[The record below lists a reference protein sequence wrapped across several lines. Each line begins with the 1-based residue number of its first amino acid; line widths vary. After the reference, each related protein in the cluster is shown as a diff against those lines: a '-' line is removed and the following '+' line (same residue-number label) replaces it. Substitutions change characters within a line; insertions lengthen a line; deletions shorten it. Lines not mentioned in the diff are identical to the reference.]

1 MLKILLFQQYYFPEM
16 TGGAR
21 RAKELSEQFVKD
33 GHSVTVFTSFPRDFR
48 SMPGFEAKNY
58 ELLNKVLV
66 IRKNTIFN
74 VGKNTVFRMFSYL
87 MYVINSFFYLMKNK
101 KNYDMV
107 ISMAPLPSAI
117 APALVKKIFNI
128 YHHFDVPDI
137 LPDLGISA
145 GMIKNKLVINFLFK
159 IEKWVYDNCNSISPI
174 TKGQINNIIS
184 KGVPSKKLSYIPD
197 WIDDTFFKENLS
209 IYKNEISKK
218 IKNSRD
224 KLISF
229 VGNIG
234 ALQNPEIFLHVMKLL
249 SEEGHHNY
257 KFLFIG
263 DGIMLPFLKEKSKEL
278 KLNNV
283 EFIGRVKREYVPA
296 YMNLSDLLVANYLP
310 NKYMDICI
318 PGKLFEYAISKK
330 PILMGARGEAADLI
344 KKYNLGCAVKPSDE
358 HSFKDAIIRIF
369 DDSYSFK
376 PETNKFVDDFSLPT
390 VIKNYNKIFEGINNQ

>member
-1 MLKILLFQQYYFPEM
+1 MPKILLFQQYYFPEM

-48 SMPGFEAKNY
+48 SMPGFEAKKY
-58 ELLNKVLV
+58 EILNKVYI
-66 IRKNTIFN
+66 IRKDTIFN

-87 MYVINSFFYLMKNK
+87 MYVINSFFYLIKNK
-101 KNYDMV
+101 NNYDMV

-117 APALVKKIFNI
+117 APALASKFYNL

-145 GMIKNKLVINFLFK
+145 GMIKNKLLINFLFK

-174 TKGQINNIIS
+174 TKGQIDNIIN

-197 WIDDTFFKENLS
+197 WIDDTFFKKNLS
-209 IYKNEISKK
+209 IYKDEVSKK
-218 IKNSRD
+218 IMHPGK
-224 KLISF
+224 KIISF

-234 ALQNPEIFLHVMKLL
+234 ALQNPEVFLKTMKLL
-249 SEEGHHNY
+249 SDEDYRNF

-263 DGIMLPFLKEKSKEL
+263 DGIMLPFLIEKSKEL

-283 EFIGRVKREYVPA
+283 EFVGRVKREFVPA

-330 PILMGARGEAADLI
+330 PILMGAKGEAEDLI
-344 KKYNLGCAVKPSDE
+344 KKYNLGFAVPPSNE
-358 HSFKDAIIRIF
+358 YSFKDTIIRML
-369 DDSYSFK
+369 DDSYSFQPK
-376 PETNKFVDDFSLPT
+376 TNKFVDDFSLPT
-390 VIKNYNKIFEGINNQ
+390 VIKNYNKIFEGIDNQ